1 MEITLTTIPNAG
13 YEFDRWEVIS
23 GGVTVTDNKFIM
35 PNENVTVK
43 VYFKQNVGI
52 VETRH
57 ATSLQVYPNPT
68 KGVLHIVSAD
78 AGAGATH
85 ALPVQIYDIYGRE
98 IVNCPLSIVNS
109 IDISHLANGLYFL
122 KIGNKTVKIIK
133 E

>member
-1 MEITLTTIPNAG
+1 
-13 YEFDRWEVIS
+13 
-23 GGVTVTDNKFIM
+23 M

-68 KGVLHIVSAD
+68 KGVLHIVSAGAGAETGAG

-85 ALPVQIYDIYGRE
+85 ALPLQIYDIYGRE
-98 IVNCPLSIVNS
+98 MVNCQLSIVNS
-109 IDISHLANGLYFL
+109 IDVSHLANGLYFL
-122 KIGNKTVKIIK
+122 KIENKTVKIIK